1 MEQEQVQHKIQVSRQ
16 TKEEVNGV
24 MYPASGTGARMV
36 WDTADHA
43 VLTGRTSSDVIKK
56 LAEETTM
63 SNGTISSQLTYW
75 RKATNQ
81 VLAKAASTA
90 KAEKDAAKAA
100 AKELREKERADK
112 KAAKVLADGKKAA
125 DKLAKLQ
132 AQVAAAEAAAAGAEV
147 QPA

>member
-1 MEQEQVQHKIQVSRQ
+1 MSQEQVAHKIQVSRQ

-36 WDTADHA
+36 WDTADQA
-43 VLTGRTSSDVIKK
+43 VEAGRTSSDVIEK
-56 LAEETTM
+56 LTAETTM

-81 VLAKAASTA
+81 VLAKRASTD
-90 KAEKDAAKAA
+90 KAEKDAAKAE
-100 AKELREKERADK
+100 AKLIRETARAGK
-112 KAAKVLADGKKAA
+112 KAAKVIADGKKAA

-132 AQVAAAEAAAAGAEV
+132 EQVAAAQAATATE
-147 QPA
+147 